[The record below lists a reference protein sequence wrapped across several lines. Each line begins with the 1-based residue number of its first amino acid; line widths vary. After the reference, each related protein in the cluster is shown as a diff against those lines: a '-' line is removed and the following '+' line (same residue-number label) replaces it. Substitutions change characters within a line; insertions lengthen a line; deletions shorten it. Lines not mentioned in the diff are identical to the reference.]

1 MSPKKAIMV
10 KPASVGKEKDVD
22 SITKQMKELVKMN
35 AMIQSKLASLEN
47 NLTEAKKREVG
58 DDFELSED
66 AVEKILLQSNDD
78 LAEKVLGENSDEQDD
93 IVELAQEDKEPD
105 VSELVD
111 ISMEEEDQVTIGE
124 KATDDYAA
132 EDILD
137 RESQELLASESFEDV
152 KDDLIEDEKEIKEED
167 DDVYLGHQMDEEE
180 EDEAKFT
187 VEVKGEKVDP
197 SELNMAPGWNVKFGK
212 GRNADRFL
220 LFTSNSS

>member
-1 MSPKKAIMV
+1 MSPKKATMV

-35 AMIQSKLASLEN
+35 AMIQRKLASLEN
-47 NLTEAKKREVG
+47 NLTEAKKREIG

-66 AVEKILLQSNDD
+66 AVEKILSQSNDD
-78 LAEKVLGENSDEQDD
+78 LSKKVLGENSDEQDE

-124 KATDDYAA
+124 KATDDDAP

-137 RESQELLASESFEDV
+137 RESQELLESESFEDV
-152 KDDLIEDEKEIKEED
+152 KDDLVEEEKEIKEED
-167 DDVYLGHQMDEEE
+167 DDVYLGHQMEDE
-180 EDEAKFT
+180 EDEAKFS

-197 SELNMAPGWNVKFGK
+197 SELNIAPGWKVKFGK

-220 LFTSNSS
+220 LFISDSS